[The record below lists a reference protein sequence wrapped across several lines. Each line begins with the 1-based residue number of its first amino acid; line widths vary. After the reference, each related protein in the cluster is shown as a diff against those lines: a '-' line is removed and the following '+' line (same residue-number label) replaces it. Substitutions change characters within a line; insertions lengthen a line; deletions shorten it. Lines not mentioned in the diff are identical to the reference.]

1 MSVATKGDVD
11 DDGDA
16 AIECAIHINRLVREL
31 RISLQTSYS
40 LIRLAIPV
48 S

>member
-1 MSVATKGDVD
+1 MSVATKEDAEKSP
-11 DDGDA
+11 A
-16 AIECAIHINRLVREL
+16 AIECAIHINRLARAL
-31 RISLQTSYS
+31 RIILQTSYS